1 MVYWHFW
8 YVKFYSNT
16 FSNSYYIYMYSNLV
30 LICSALVHF
39 LFQLNRFFSIWIE
52 NFIINKLRKCRY
64 VSIVFIVCFYQE
76 KISIFKYSSKNYF
89 TPKSAYKL
97 KKREYKTRSKQIC
110 FTIRILYPIIE
121 SIIVPYLKYS
131 AIAL

>member
-30 LICSALVHF
+30 LICSALIHF

-52 NFIINKLRKCRY
+52 NFIINKLRALMPLC
-64 VSIVFIVCFYQE
+64 VNCFHCMFLSR

-110 FTIRILYPIIE
+110 FTIRILYPITE

-131 AIAL
+131 AIA